1 MVGRLKV
8 SVDGLKELDAALGE
22 LSKATARGVM
32 RRALIRSAQP
42 MVSKAAALA
51 PKGETGELSQS
62 IIAATKNSVEGDAGL
77 RAFGE
82 VMRAGGSKGQAQAA
96 LRDARRQSGAGK
108 AFVEVYVGPAKAKSK
123 RNAIKRIVQ
132 EFGSAKQAPR
142 AYLRPAFAATR
153 GQVLGAIKGELAT
166 EIDKAA
172 RRAAARALKPKRAR
186 TKRAPK
192 ARTTGAT

>member
-1 MVGRLKV
+1 MVGKLKV

-32 RRALIRSAQP
+32 RRALIKAAQP
-42 MVSKAAALA
+42 MVLKAAALA
-51 PKGETGELSQS
+51 PKGETGELSGS
-62 IIAATKNSVEGDAGL
+62 IIAATKNSVDGDAGK

-82 VMRAGGSKGQAQAA
+82 VMRAGGSKAQARTA
-96 LRDARRQSGAGK
+96 LRDARREAGAGK
-108 AFVEVYVGPAKAKSK
+108 ATVEVYVGPAKAKSK

-132 EFGSAKQAPR
+132 EFGSVKQAPR
-142 AYLRPAFAATR
+142 PYLRPAFSSTR
-153 GQVLGAIKGELAT
+153 EQVLGRIKGELTT

-186 TKRAPK
+186 TKRALK
-192 ARTTGAT
+192 RAK